1 MLRSP
6 PPVPCSLSSPFWAL
20 LFPSFCFHLIGTHQ
34 FELCLLLET
43 ILCPLNGQ
51 VTPLLL
57 FCITYTTGLSE
68 DCSCC
73 AHMYVYKPPHS
84 KQHLKPQG
92 MLTHQVTTLCHYLYS
107 ELLTTNV
114 LGLFIFVS
122 SASKFLINA
131 VVLIQKGISD
141 SVCLFVCFFKI
152 IQSLAS
158 FSFFFYLGFLTFLI
172 HMGTLILKKKEN
184 NCIVQVSDL
193 RSPHFNIVLYPN
205 INLII
210 NSALKRESARL
221 G

>member
-1 MLRSP
+1 
-6 PPVPCSLSSPFWAL
+6 
-20 LFPSFCFHLIGTHQ
+20 
-34 FELCLLLET
+34 
-43 ILCPLNGQ
+43 
-51 VTPLLL
+51 
-57 FCITYTTGLSE
+57 
-68 DCSCC
+68 
-73 AHMYVYKPPHS
+73 
-84 KQHLKPQG
+84 
-92 MLTHQVTTLCHYLYS
+92 
-107 ELLTTNV
+107 V